1 MLTEPL
7 SENEIQEFVYWME
20 NSAPALVDSTANG
33 LVDYSKF
40 SQSGQVVDASGVL
53 LPHLNNFFLQ
63 FKTGTKVSK
72 KNTVNP
78 KENIIQ
84 TNIDNNTNNNNTTT
98 TIPSTDPI
106 ANPNV
111 GALGGN
117 MDLVNQ
123 LIPDQAPIDPAL
135 VSLLYFSKMGELANQ
150 PGSTVLGSAVGAF
163 TSPAEYL
170 MQREA
175 DRRAIEKNR
184 GTLAA
189 NLARQERGGTARER
203 MRNQVLKVA
212 EVLSTGGTLGP
223 SDFAQLAANIREL
236 KEDKVTTLPNGSQV
250 KESGIN
256 MMDIIRQ
263 TYGDK
268 VYNAIV
274 NRLSGVDIESSNINQ
289 DKESENKILFGNT
302 EVKLT
307 GEKDLTAPQATAIAN
322 ANSAIDNLKIA
333 RDYFLADGLTPLE
346 FRMRLASLNVGK
358 RREADS
364 ALRRALEILL
374 RLRTG
379 AAAPEQEVD
388 NYMKMYAPSI
398 YDTKRN
404 IVQKF
409 DDILKFFESIRGGI
423 TRSQNYQINS
433 STGDSTNITD
443 LVNELPIEIEG
454 LDEQLTETEISEHGI
469 TIKKEG
475 GETKIFV
482 EVD

>member
-7 SENEIQEFVYWME
+7 NENEIQEFVYWME

-84 TNIDNNTNNNNTTT
+84 TNIDNNTNNNNTT

-379 AAAPEQEVD
+379 AAAPQSEVD
-388 NYMKMYAPSI
+388 NYMNMYSPLRL
-398 YDTKRN
+398 DTKRN
-404 IVQKF
+404 VEIKF
-409 DDILKFFESIRGGI
+409 RDMLTFFENIQSGI
-423 TRSQNYQINS
+423 TRSQNY
-433 STGDSTNITD
+433 TNTTPLD
-443 LVNELPIEIEG
+443 VNLAEEIPN
-454 LDEQLTETEISEHGI
+454 LDAQVSEDVVTNEGI
-469 TIKKEG
+469 TVKEDG
-475 GETKIFV
+475 TILI
-482 EVD
+482 EVN

>member
-1 MLTEPL
+1 MSTEPL
-7 SENEIQEFVYWME
+7 NENEIQEFVYWME

-53 LPHLNNFFLQ
+53 LPHLNNFFAQ
-63 FKTGTKVSK
+63 FKTGTKVTK
-72 KNTVNP
+72 NNTVNP
-78 KENIIQ
+78 DENIIQ
-84 TNIDNNTNNNNTTT
+84 TNIDNNTNTTNTT
-98 TIPSTDPI
+98 PSTDPI

-150 PGSTVLGSAVGAF
+150 PGSTLLGSAVGAF

-175 DRRAIEKNR
+175 DRRTIEKNR
-184 GTLAA
+184 ATLAA

-223 SDFAQLAANIREL
+223 NDFAQLAANIREL

-256 MMDIIRQ
+256 MMEIIRQ
-263 TYGDK
+263 TYGEK

-274 NRLSGVDIESSNINQ
+274 NRLSGVDIGPSNINQ
-289 DKESENKILFGNT
+289 ESENKILFGNT

-322 ANSAIDNLKIA
+322 ANSAINNLKIA
-333 RDYFLADGLTPLE
+333 RDYFLGEGVDSKE
-346 FRMRLASLNVGK
+346 FRFRLLIPSFFGEK
-358 RREADS
+358 RTATG

-379 AAAPEQEVD
+379 AAAPQSEVD
-388 NYMKMYAPSI
+388 SYMGMYAPSRL
-398 YDTKRN
+398 DTKRN
-404 IVQKF
+404 VEIKF
-409 DDILKFFESIRGGI
+409 RDMLKFFESIRGGI
-423 TRSQNYQINS
+423 TRSENYTYDAENNT
-433 STGDSTNITD
+433 STPLDVDLAEEIPNLDAQVSEDVVTN
-443 LVNELPIEIEG
+443 E
-454 LDEQLTETEISEHGI
+454 GI
-469 TIKKEG
+469 TIKEDG
-475 GETKIFV
+475 TILI
-482 EVD
+482 EVNQ